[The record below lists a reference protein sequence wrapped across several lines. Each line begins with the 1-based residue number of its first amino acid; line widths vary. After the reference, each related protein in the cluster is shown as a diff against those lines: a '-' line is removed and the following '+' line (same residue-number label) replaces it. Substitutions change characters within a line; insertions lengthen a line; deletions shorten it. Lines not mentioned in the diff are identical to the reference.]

1 MKKTLISIGLIMMT
15 ALFSNTYA
23 NFDASRNYSSNE
35 IKLMTRSCERGY
47 LDDCNTIGLIYFN
60 KDKDLSKAIDSFT
73 RVCNG
78 GHMSGCY
85 LLGKLLVDNK
95 KMIKAIEPFTK
106 ACNGDIMEG
115 CMYLGSLYGFG
126 EGVQQD
132 ISKADRLMRKAC
144 NGGVKYA
151 CETLEKRLYDKE

>member
-47 LDDCNTIGLIYFN
+47 LKDCNTIGFIYSIYS
-60 KDKDLSKAIDSFT
+60 KDKDLSKAI
-73 RVCNG
+73 
-78 GHMSGCY
+78 
-85 LLGKLLVDNK
+85 
-95 KMIKAIEPFTK
+95 EPYTK
-106 ACNGDIMEG
+106 ACNGGIMDS
-115 CMYLGSLYGFG
+115 CMYLGGLYGFG
-126 EGVQQD
+126 VEGVQQD

-151 CETLEKRLYDKE
+151 CETLEKRPYDK